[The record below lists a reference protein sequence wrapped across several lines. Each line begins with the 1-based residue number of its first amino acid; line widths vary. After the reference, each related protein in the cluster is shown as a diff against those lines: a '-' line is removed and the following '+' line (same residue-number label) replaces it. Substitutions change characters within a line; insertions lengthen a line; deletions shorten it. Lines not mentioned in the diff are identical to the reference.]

1 MYFFANRE
9 INNKGHYMVKSVQP
23 TTTLTTTGTFG
34 GASVSVVN
42 D

>member
-1 MYFFANRE
+1 MYQ
-9 INNKGHYMVKSVQP
+9 SVQP

-34 GASVSVVN
+34 GASVSVAN